1 MLEPGREI
9 SDGTLAALAMDGSF
23 DVGQLLDQD
32 DPLGTI
38 SFPGSGELAGMAGT
52 STGSL
57 PGTGLFPDAAP
68 GTAGAITGAVGIGD
82 LKLIIQAHSVHKV
95 ENEGTEDR
103 EYVVSNLRTFTVEVV
118 LVAKESN
125 SLAPNQLSLQA
136 ELLYENGCEV
146 RPTQPD
152 EQVRRA
158 VSRRAIRAI
167 RRKPL
172 SDAAASPR
180 AGAPWRDRGG
190 HDPGPRRLQAEDGTG
205 HAQQARRPPPPPRRT
220 ARAGRARVARARR
233 PAEDYATNPYNSETR
248 QAPADRRLCVY
259 EAAGGGHLSHPRARR
274 TRRRRRRRRRLTSRP
289 PPVSLR
295 SKLGRQRFRVRI
307 SPKDERIRV
316 ANAQLTVLTE
326 PLKSVT
332 KLDRRAPPVDTRV
345 PAGGGS
351 APLPNLAAPSSIDPP
366 YNPAAANAA
375 AAYRSMS
382 AVEPETASSPPL
394 AAPLALQPPAAAA
407 AMAAAGAGAAG
418 GGSEELRQQLSD
430 SYSLLSRERA
440 ERAAMEQRL
449 ALQAHDRPP
458 ARRLHAAC
466 RRRPPARSPAAHLAD
481 LRAPASA
488 SLCRGDRSR
497 SSRDRTRRSCSSSAT
512 SNSTSTAR
520 RPTRRGRRAT
530 SAAGWRRRS
539 ATTAGSASGCEL

>member
-1 MLEPGREI
+1 M
-9 SDGTLAALAMDGSF
+9 
-23 DVGQLLDQD
+23 
-32 DPLGTI
+32 
-38 SFPGSGELAGMAGT
+38 
-52 STGSL
+52 
-57 PGTGLFPDAAP
+57 
-68 GTAGAITGAVGIGD
+68 
-82 LKLIIQAHSVHKV
+82 
-95 ENEGTEDR
+95 
-103 EYVVSNLRTFTVEVV
+103 
-118 LVAKESN
+118 
-125 SLAPNQLSLQA
+125 
-136 ELLYENGCEV
+136 
-146 RPTQPD
+146 
-152 EQVRRA
+152 
-158 VSRRAIRAI
+158 
-167 RRKPL
+167 
-172 SDAAASPR
+172 
-180 AGAPWRDRGG
+180 
-190 HDPGPRRLQAEDGTG
+190 
-205 HAQQARRPPPPPRRT
+205 
-220 ARAGRARVARARR
+220 
-233 PAEDYATNPYNSETR
+233 
-248 QAPADRRLCVY
+248 Y

-274 TRRRRRRRRRLTSRP
+274 ACRRRRRAPAGSHARP

-407 AMAAAGAGAAG
+407 AMAAAGAGAGAAG

-449 ALQAHDRPP
+449 ALQAWPP
-458 ARRLHAAC
+458 ARRLHAAAAAA
-466 RRRPPARSPAAHLAD
+466 RPPA
-481 LRAPASA
+481 A
-488 SLCRGDRSR
+488 SL
-497 SSRDRTRRSCSSSAT
+497 
-512 SNSTSTAR
+512 
-520 RPTRRGRRAT
+520 
-530 SAAGWRRRS
+530 
-539 ATTAGSASGCEL
+539 ASL